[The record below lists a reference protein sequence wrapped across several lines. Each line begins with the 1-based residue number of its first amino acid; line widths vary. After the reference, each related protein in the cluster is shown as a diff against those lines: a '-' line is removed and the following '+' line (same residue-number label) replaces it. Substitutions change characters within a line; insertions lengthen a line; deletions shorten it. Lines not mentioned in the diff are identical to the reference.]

1 MGVSIRV
8 FEQVGVPHLQE
19 KAGAGR
25 LYPRAGK
32 AVFTRL
38 LAYTDDAGLE
48 VAEDCT
54 KGRSL
59 DHQCCAQRAMDDWC
73 RHYALQRALHVA
85 WRNQRGS
92 HRQRSGAYPLL
103 QRT

>member
-1 MGVSIRV
+1 MGASIRV

-38 LAYTDDAGLE
+38 LAYTDDA
-48 VAEDCT
+48 V
-54 KGRSL
+54 
-59 DHQCCAQRAMDDWC
+59 
-73 RHYALQRALHVA
+73 LQAIV
-85 WRNQRGS
+85 Q
-92 HRQRSGAYPLL
+92 
-103 QRT
+103 